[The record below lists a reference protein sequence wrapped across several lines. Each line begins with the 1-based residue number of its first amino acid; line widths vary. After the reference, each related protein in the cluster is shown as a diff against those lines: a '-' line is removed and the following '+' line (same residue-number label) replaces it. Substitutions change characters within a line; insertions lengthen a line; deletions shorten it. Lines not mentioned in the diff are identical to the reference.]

1 MAGTI
6 YKWAVVDHPD
16 SNDGASFDCY
26 IQAEEYAAK
35 HGKCI
40 IEFTF
45 EHSDSELVAD
55 HRPQGSF

>member
-1 MAGTI
+1 MAGKVL
-6 YKWAVVDHPD
+6 KWLVADDPD
-16 SNDGASFDCY
+16 SDGVSFDCY

-45 EHSDSELVAD
+45 KYSDSELVAD
-55 HRPQGSF
+55 YRSQGSF